1 MILLIIHT
9 KQYVNSCL
17 DIIFKKS
24 RINMKFLA
32 ISLLLMSS
40 LIASISNIN
49 SFEADFTQTIT
60 DDKSKVLS
68 YNGHVSA
75 VKPQVAL
82 WSYTTPVN
90 KNVYINTYEVT
101 IVEPEIEQV
110 IVKRLESNFSFFN
123 MIKNAKKIDK
133 NTYEAFYKSSKFII
147 VMENESI
154 KSISYVDEFENNV
167 KIVFKNQ
174 KTNKTIDKNI
184 FIPKFSLDFDVIR
197 D

>member
-1 MILLIIHT
+1 
-9 KQYVNSCL
+9 
-17 DIIFKKS
+17 
-24 RINMKFLA
+24 MKFLA